1 MKNAM
6 VNAFTACNH
15 GTAVS
20 SFNMACGAQILIIL
34 CVILL
39 CLIIMN
45 LQSITV

>member
-6 VNAFTACNH
+6 MNTCTVCNH

-20 SFNMACGAQILIIL
+20 SFAMVCDAQNLIIL

-39 CLIIMN
+39 CIIILN
-45 LQSITV
+45 LQSISV